1 MVNLNRDVLRKEIL
15 ENTLVENYDNLD
27 VQLTANGVDFRI
39 AAIIEVKEAGELR
52 INKADCRM
60 PVLGAAHVMEGF
72 EDVVS
77 GLELEGVV
85 VEPKGAQVKIE
96 RLKPYLV
103 VSCEKVNTKENLNFK
118 IECRSS
124 LFRITQSVL
133 ETAFGEAG
141 YRGGLTFLMFS
152 LLDTKVDLG
161 VRFAQVVF
169 SELSGNAHYEEQKE
183 SSYQNGKVL

>member
-1 MVNLNRDVLRKEIL
+1 MTNLSKDVLRCEIL
-15 ENTLVENYDNLD
+15 SDKLVENYEDLD
-27 VQLTANGVDFRI
+27 VQLTANGIDFRV

-60 PVLGAAHVMEGF
+60 PVLGVAHVMEGF

-77 GLELEGVV
+77 GLELEDII
-85 VEPKGAQVKIE
+85 VEPAGAQVKLE

-103 VSCEKVNTKENLNFK
+103 VSCEKVNTPENLNFK

-169 SELSGNAHYEEQKE
+169 TELTGNAHYEDQKE
-183 SSYQNGKVL
+183 SSYQDGKVL

>member
-1 MVNLNRDVLRKEIL
+1 MTNLSKDVLRKEIL
-15 ENTLVENYDNLD
+15 DCKLVENYEDLD
-27 VQLTANGVDFRI
+27 VQLTANGIDFRV

-52 INKADCRM
+52 INKADCKM
-60 PVLGAAHVMEGF
+60 PVLGLAHVMEGF

-77 GLELEGVV
+77 GLELEETI
-85 VEPKGAQVKIE
+85 VEPAGAQVKLE

-169 SELSGNAHYEEQKE
+169 TELTGTAHYEEQKE
-183 SSYQNGKVL
+183 SSYQDGKVL